1 MAPVLDRPFSAD
13 YDEQT
18 RTVRV
23 SGTIDE
29 LAGPRFRDVLQKY
42 SQDFAQSLV
51 VDLSDVDFMPSLA
64 VGVLAT
70 AHKNMRS
77 AGAELDL
84 LAEDGTVAQR
94 VLHVC
99 AMPYRTA

>member
-1 MAPVLDRPFSAD
+1 MADVLDRPFSAD

-42 SQDFAQSLV
+42 SKDFAESLV

-64 VGVLAT
+64 IGVLAT
-70 AHKNMRS
+70 AHKNMRN

-84 LAEDGTVAQR
+84 VAEDGTVAQR